1 MKALGILKAVAELA
15 VSTGV
20 GAIVSNASRAALPE
34 NVHLVKKVTIA
45 IGTFILSNMVAE
57 QAVKY
62 TNEKIEG
69 GIEGIKKAK
78 ATLDAAKEE
87 KKQDED
93 EPLTGTIQDS

>member
-1 MKALGILKAVAELA
+1 MKTFGILKSVAELA

-20 GAIVSNASRAALPE
+20 GAIVSNAARAALPE
-34 NVHLVKKVTIA
+34 NAHIVKKVTIA

-57 QAVKY
+57 SAVKY

-69 GIEGIKKAK
+69 GLDGLKKAK
-78 ATLDAAKEE
+78 AKLDEAKEAA

-93 EPLTGTIQDS
+93 EPLTGTIQD